1 MAKLHFKYAT
11 MNSGKSID
19 LIRTVYNYEEN
30 GFQVLVMKPEIDTKA
45 GNNIQTRIGLERNVD
60 ILIKQKSSI
69 LSLLKGKLKKV
80 DAIFID
86 EVQFL
91 SKKQIDEL
99 FTISKV
105 MDIPV
110 ICYGLRNNFMMK
122 SFEGSRRLLEIAD
135 VLEEF
140 QTLCS
145 CGNIA
150 RFVGRKHN
158 GNFQRDGKEVV
169 IDGEAKYEYVPL
181 CGKCYLKE
189 VKKINFD
196 NFFKKLDE

>member
-86 EVQFL
+86 EVQFF

>member
-30 GFQVLVMKPEIDTKA
+30 GFKVLVMKPEIDTKA

-196 NFFKKLDE
+196 NFFKKLDK

>member
-196 NFFKKLDE
+196 NFFKKLDK

>member
-30 GFQVLVMKPEIDTKA
+30 GFKVLVMKPEIDTKA

-91 SKKQIDEL
+91 SKRQIDEL

-196 NFFKKLDE
+196 NFFEKLDK